1 MNQKLLVPDIGDFE
15 KVEVIEIL
23 VKVGDSIK
31 VNDPIVTIESD
42 KSSVEIPSN
51 YDGKI
56 QLQLGF
62 SLQTSEYNT
71 SVEVI
76 DGLPPTN
83 QFLRT
88 PSNYGYSTITY
99 TPSNTWKTTLNV
111 VHTGSMLVP
120 HFAGAPEQDIDELI
134 TTNNFLDLGVRNSYT
149 LRQKSDKSLELFFGI
164 KNILNAYQ
172 NDFDTGKNRDSN
184 YIYGPS
190 MPRTLFAGIRLRSI

>member
-1 MNQKLLVPDIGDFE
+1 MGLCVTFEGRCNYNGKFQLDF
-15 KVEVIEIL
+15 
-23 VKVGDSIK
+23 G
-31 VNDPIVTIESD
+31 VT
-42 KSSVEIPSN
+42 
-51 YDGKI
+51 
-56 QLQLGF
+56 
-62 SLQTSEYNT
+62 LQTSEYNT
-71 SVEVI
+71 PVDVI
-76 DGLPPTN
+76 EGLPPTN

-99 TPSNTWKTTLNV
+99 TPSNTWKTTLNL

-134 TTNNFLDLGVRNSYT
+134 TTNNFLDIGVRNSYI
-149 LRQKSDKSLELFFGI
+149 LRQESNKALELFFGI

-172 NDFDTGKNRDSN
+172 NDFDIGKNRDSN